1 MTGSSST
8 RSSGF
13 SGGSRTTTVQQN
25 VSSSYSLSGIFF
37 WAFIYQFVL
46 PLQSVPILVGTN
58 TMVLHTP
65 TIITAVMQTNL
76 MMFSITDVATKNLD
90 YPALIF
96 VTVQIVIGYFILAAL
111 ILDLGSC
118 SRTSVRL
125 NIYQSIFN
133 ANHDLRKIGYI
144 PTSLHPHPPPKKGK
158 IPIIP

>member
-1 MTGSSST
+1 M
-8 RSSGF
+8 
-13 SGGSRTTTVQQN
+13 
-25 VSSSYSLSGIFF
+25 SGIFF

-111 ILDLGSC
+111 ITRLGIMFQNLS
-118 SRTSVRL
+118 
-125 NIYQSIFN
+125 
-133 ANHDLRKIGYI
+133 
-144 PTSLHPHPPPKKGK
+144 P
-158 IPIIP
+158 